1 VITEKGDR
9 IVPKRFAT
17 TSAAHGKNG
26 MKDFSRKAPG
36 SKFFHFSCC
45 SILLKPFG
53 LLWIKSREA
62 GRLFIVGCSLSMIYE
77 ARTLMLLDLDSGK
90 SSDSSRPMVTFRHVC
105 KEYLRGQSRV
115 LALWDVDVDIPQGE
129 FCALM
134 GPSGS
139 GKSTFLNLIA
149 GLDNPTSGDI
159 LLEGK
164 CTENFE
170 DKEWTKMRREWL
182 GIVFQA
188 FHLVPGLTA
197 AENVALPL
205 RLRGT
210 SDLSIRSRVDHMLKL
225 VGLEDRADHH
235 PHELSGGEQQRVA
248 IARAFVHQPRLILAD
263 EPTGNLDSRNG
274 AEVVAL
280 LRHCSQEFG
289 QTVILATHSET
300 AAIEADRRL
309 TLHDGRLN

>member
-1 VITEKGDR
+1 MKNFSEQVLGSER
-9 IVPKRFAT
+9 VHV
-17 TSAAHGKNG
+17 SAW
-26 MKDFSRKAPG
+26 
-36 SKFFHFSCC
+36 
-45 SILLKPFG
+45 LG
-53 LLWIKSREA
+53 LLRNP
-62 GRLFIVGCSLSMIYE
+62 RLPTEGIMTRRPVVHCEGFLHYDIGGSE
-77 ARTLMLLDLDSGK
+77 TMLLDPAPSTP
-90 SSDSSRPMVTFRHVC
+90 SETPRPIVTFRHVS
-105 KEYLRGQSRV
+105 KEYSRGHSRV
-115 LALWDVDVDIPQGE
+115 SALQDVSMEIPAGE

-139 GKSTFLNLIA
+139 GKSTFLNLIG

-159 LLEGK
+159 LLEGRS
-164 CTENFE
+164 TANFE
-170 DKEWTKMRREWL
+170 DQEWTRVRREWL

-205 RLRGT
+205 RLGGT
-210 SDLSIRSRVDHMLKL
+210 SGLWIRSRVARMLQL
-225 VGLEDRADHH
+225 VGLGDRADHY

-280 LRHCSQEFG
+280 LRRCSQEFG
-289 QTVILATHSET
+289 QTVILATHSD
-300 AAIEADRRL
+300 AAAAEADRRL
-309 TLHDGRLN
+309 TLLDGRLT